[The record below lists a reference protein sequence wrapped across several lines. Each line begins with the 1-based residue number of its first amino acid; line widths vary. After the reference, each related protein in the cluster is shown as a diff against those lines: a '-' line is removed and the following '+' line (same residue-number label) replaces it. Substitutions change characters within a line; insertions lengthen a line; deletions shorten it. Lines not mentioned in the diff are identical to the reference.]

1 MAATK
6 EQLVASLAAKAKTAP
21 PLGKKIKFDL
31 GADGAIFVDGREVS
45 TEGSAADTTITI
57 SAANLEKLVAGDLN
71 PTLAFMT
78 GKLKVAGDMG
88 TAMKLSSL
96 LED

>member
-1 MAATK
+1 MATR
-6 EQLVASLAAKAKTAP
+6 EELVAALTAKAKTAV
-21 PLGKKIKFDL
+21 PLGKTVKFDL
-31 GADGAIFVDGREVS
+31 GADGQIFIDGRQVS
-45 TEGSAADTTITI
+45 TEGTTADTTITI